1 MALAIFC
8 WYLYQNFHT
17 GSGRLATFTLSFEIR
32 RVGQRNCVWRACA
45 KAGLYLGVLRITA
58 FLGDLLSISFPIA
71 VDTKLGKRI
80 VGLAWVED
88 AKKQNTAAQN
98 RHLHDWNWNEKCTL
112 NRLKL
117 FFVWQFG
124 HSLVLYFYP
133 SWLVKNLSHFLNQS
147 GAGRNW
153 SSLVPSRFPR
163 LPLRTTGFELWLVHF
178 DVCMLLLCRPKI
190 VLIIKVRISYKRGK
204 VRKEMFKSL

>member
-1 MALAIFC
+1 MTRMCQGRPLLGC
-8 WYLYQNFHT
+8 TSNHSLSWWPLVYKLPDCSRHQT
-17 GSGRLATFTLSFEIR
+17 GQTDCRIGLSGGWQE
-32 RVGQRNCVWRACA
+32 A
-45 KAGLYLGVLRITA
+45 KHGG
-58 FLGDLLSISFPIA
+58 
-71 VDTKLGKRI
+71 TKQTPS
-80 VGLAWVED
+80 W
-88 AKKQNTAAQN
+88 
-98 RHLHDWNWNEKCTL
+98 
-112 NRLKL
+112 LKL
-117 FFVWQFG
+117 KRKMHVK
-124 HSLVLYFYP
+124 SLVWHFYP
-133 SWLVKNLSHFLNQS
+133 SCLVKNLSHFVNQS

>member
-1 MALAIFC
+1 M
-8 WYLYQNFHT
+8 
-17 GSGRLATFTLSFEIR
+17 
-32 RVGQRNCVWRACA
+32 GQRNCVWGACA

-88 AKKQNTAAQN
+88 GEKQNTAAQN
-98 RHLHDWNWNEKCTL
+98 RHLHDWNWNEKYKL

-117 FFVWQFG
+117 FLFSVWQLD
-124 HSLVLYFYP
+124 HSLVLYFYL

-147 GAGRNW
+147 GARRNW
-153 SSLVPSRFPR
+153 SSLVPTRFPR

-190 VLIIKVRISYKRGK
+190 VLIKVRISYKRGK
-204 VRKEMFKSL
+204 GKKEMFKSL